1 MDFLSVWLIRLLV
14 FECLPGGLWREG
26 YKSSLLEGEVSAPP
40 AESGDDALDVVGF
53 LDWPEGLVAEA
64 QSGFEESD
72 TLDCSPS
79 LHFGTWSVA
88 RQETSFWLSGW
99 RV

>member
-1 MDFLSVWLIRLLV
+1 MDFLSVWIIRLLV
-14 FECLPGGLWREG
+14 LEWFPGCLWGEE
-26 YKSSLLEGEVSAPP
+26 YKSSLLEEEVSAPP
-40 AESGDDALDVVGF
+40 AESGDDVLDVVGF

-79 LHFGTWSVA
+79 LHSGTWSVA
-88 RQETSFWLSGW
+88 RQETSFWLSG
-99 RV
+99 

>member
-1 MDFLSVWLIRLLV
+1 MV
-14 FECLPGGLWREG
+14 FGEWADIAPVLESNKDSIIQYG

-53 LDWPEGLVAEA
+53 LEWPEGLVAEA

-79 LHFGTWSVA
+79 LHFGT
-88 RQETSFWLSGW
+88 
-99 RV
+99 